1 MKESK
6 REFARVFRV
15 DGDKISGY
23 LVPGREALVQSHFS
37 GVHEI
42 ARVGHYVVIPVGADL
57 IIGIVTSLK
66 VEEHE
71 PLARRQISQS
81 LQSDIWRIIDISL
94 VGTIFPAK
102 EDNGVTSK
110 FERGVLNYPTIDDPI
125 WFISQDEL
133 MTIFGFDKSKD
144 PNKYLYIANLSSD
157 TSLTV
162 SLDINKLFGLH
173 GAVLGSTGAGKSCT
187 VAAIIQDILDNKKIN
202 GSLVFPSARFLILD
216 INGEYGNAFK
226 GRDDCK
232 VFTVKKPVANEQDCL
247 TIPYW
252 LFNFQEFRLLFTPSA
267 QTQLPRLR
275 AAIQFLRT
283 NPEGYHDDWVKLEE
297 VLTGPDL
304 QDVFDVIQNFFQASG
319 NRSADEPLYFPID
332 KLVHVVRDMSIRLRN
347 MQFNNKWD
355 FYPTRDTRE
364 AEYLATMVERIRSY
378 ILDCAF
384 QVVFDPTQGKEY
396 KLSEFRRLLVGE
408 NRRRVTILDLSFV
421 PPLLLPTITNLI
433 GRIVYEI
440 FQSAVD
446 RAAKPF
452 VLVLEEAHNYLPRK
466 SDEEQPDVGTP
477 FERIAKEG
485 RKFGVGLILASQRP
499 GELSETAL
507 SQCGTLIVH
516 RLTNPVDKSI
526 IRSAVSDVDEDILRM
541 LPSLANRHAVILG
554 EAVRAPAKAIINYL
568 PDERRPK
575 SEDPDY
581 VKHWQD
587 ARTWESM
594 PEGICEI
601 KEFGEDDEGDD
612 IPF

>member
-15 DGDKISGY
+15 NGDRISGY

-42 ARVGHYVVIPVGADL
+42 ARVGHYAAIPVGADL
-57 IIGIVTSLK
+57 TIGIVTSLK

-71 PLARRQISQS
+71 PLARRHVSQS
-81 LQSDIWRIIDISL
+81 LMSDIWRIIDISL
-94 VGTIFPAK
+94 LGTILPVK
-102 EDNGVTSK
+102 ENDGITSK

-133 MTIFGFDKSKD
+133 VTIFGFEASED
-144 PNKYLYIANLSSD
+144 PNKYLWIANLASN
-157 TSLTV
+157 TSLRV
-162 SLDINKLFGLH
+162 CLDSNKFFGLH
-173 GAVLGSTGAGKSCT
+173 SAVLGSTGAGKSCS
-187 VAAIIQDILDNKKIN
+187 VAAIIQDVLDKKDEE
-202 GSLVFPSARFLILD
+202 GEFLFPSARFLILD
-216 INGEYGNAFK
+216 INGEYGNAFMN
-226 GRDDCK
+226 RDDCE
-232 VFTVKKPVANEQDCL
+232 VFKIKKAVGDEQNCM

-252 LFNFQEFRLLFTPSA
+252 LFNFQEFRLLFTPSG

-283 NPEGYHDDWVKLEE
+283 NPEGYDDDWMNLEE

-304 QDVFDVIQNFFQASG
+304 QDVFDAIQDFFQSSE
-319 NRSADEPLYFPID
+319 NRSADEPFYFPID
-332 KLVHVVRDMSIRLRN
+332 KLVHVIRDMSIRLRN
-347 MQFNNKWD
+347 MNFNGQWG

-364 AEYLATMVERIRSY
+364 AEYLATMVERIRSFT
-378 ILDCAF
+378 LDCAF
-384 QVVFDPTQGKEY
+384 QVIFEPTQGEKYE
-396 KLSEFRRLLVGE
+396 LAEFRRLLLGN

-433 GRIVYEI
+433 GRVVYEI
-440 FQSAVD
+440 FQSAIE
-446 RAAKPF
+446 RASQPF

-466 SDEEQPDVGTP
+466 PDTEQPDVGTP

-516 RLTNPVDKSI
+516 RLTNPIDKSI
-526 IRSAVSDVDEDILRM
+526 IRSAVSDVDEDILKM
-541 LPSLANRHAVILG
+541 LPSLGNRQAIILG
-554 EAVRAPAKAIINYL
+554 EAVRAPARAIIDFL
-568 PDERRPK
+568 PEDKRPR

-587 ARTWESM
+587 PKTFETM
-594 PEGICEI
+594 PEGVCDIEEI
-601 KEFGEDDEGDD
+601 LDDDD